1 MKRVFTYILVLLALG
16 VACQRVDLPEVN
28 QPAELPT
35 GAVGSKATITFS
47 TADVTGP
54 ETRGVLTPV
63 DPIINPS
70 NDVKTLHL
78 IVFDE
83 NGMLVEVCEATKL
96 GTSDHVDIETGET
109 HKGGRHYTVTLTVT
123 DQPRTI
129 HYVANCPVDQVV
141 YGHETSIIG
150 NMFVDRNNSEDFKT
164 QYETSYWARIE
175 VPHILV
181 EEKEVTVNGEKKKV
195 LFLVDDIKNKF
206 KHVPLLRNYAEIT
219 VTDQTNDTFYFEGF
233 TVYNLLNRGTIA
245 PYNSNTQKFQSFT
258 YLNES
263 GAIANYSY
271 PDMLKEGYEGHAL
284 TSAKLITDFIRYD
297 KDDATPGVKGKEE
310 GDIKFYNSNEPF
322 YVYERKVSVMTDEEE
337 KWRESPP
344 HIIIMGRYN
353 HGQTVT
359 STTGER
365 FYYKMDLVYK
375 KDTLGTEE
383 VKYYNI
389 LRNFMYQFNLTAVHD
404 EGYRTLEEAVA
415 GAAGNNISGS
425 STTSKLTNISDT
437 KGRLWVS
444 YTDITLVTGD
454 TVTFRYKYIPNYYDS
469 TKADTYLEVD
479 NSEVRFENKVGEVIT
494 GIKVADT
501 DITDGEY
508 KDWRKVT
515 ISVNEP
521 SNITRQQIL
530 YLKTD
535 NANLNRQIRHTL
547 RQKLTMQVECPPKVP
562 GKILEKMQVDIK
574 LPLGMTEDMFPLAL
588 NMETY
593 DRTLS
598 PDATKNT
605 IPVTAGT
612 SIIDTDDRKGQL
624 SYYYT
629 VTIPTF
635 DAYRAMGDNKV
646 VSTYWLTNKADNA
659 STFYVANKYFN
670 LASDSWENYQ
680 YEFSNAKCSS
690 PAVGVD
696 QNVTIS
702 FDMDSGD
709 NAYNSRSVKIS
720 LEGMTYNGATEVT
733 YKPTKQSRISLT
745 CKTTTETGNVSF
757 TLDAENYN
765 IFGPVEGERQT
776 YKFGGKFVDAK
787 SLEVVT
793 SLAAEADVEVDFT
806 FNIPADALAALKEK
820 YPGDAGVP
828 MYITLNRM
836 HPADDQLVYSQVR
849 AEGDRYIYR
858 IKQAGTQTIRL
869 ATTEDTGG
877 PCTVTLQADYFDD
890 ETVEIQQVGREF
902 NSLIITNKR
911 IAQGLGRSVNITFEL
926 ATEEGD
932 NAQKD
937 VTVTLV
943 NMAINGNKIVTFN
956 TGDSNAVTNNNGTY
970 TIKNV
975 VTAGDPAGELKV
987 MITAKGYSSREA
999 TFKERPMPKFTA
1011 SLDKTRLGANAGED
1025 VELRFSS
1032 EDLVDGMAVTLELDG
1047 LKPQAD
1053 QPTRA
1058 ATSYV
1063 YTVNG
1068 TGTQTITL
1076 LTTESTATSKTCS
1089 VQLKADYFET
1099 ETITIDQTAYVE
1111 VTGKISFADAT
1122 QRDSYTNSQQV
1133 WTNAGVTLTNEK
1145 SSSYTNVSNR
1155 TNPVR
1160 FYNGQKLTIGAEGN
1174 IKSIT
1179 FVCNNSTYATNLQNS
1194 IGTGSGATVTRSG
1207 SNVTVTF
1214 TNATATQFVI
1224 DLTGDVRMNSLTVTY
1239 MSNNLSRP

>member
-1 MKRVFTYILVLLALG
+1 MIGKMRRLFNIYILVLLALG
-16 VACQRVDLPEVN
+16 AACQRVDLPEVN

-54 ETRGVLTPV
+54 ETRGIVNAQV
-63 DPIINPS
+63 EIE
-70 NDVKTLHL
+70 TLHL

-83 NGMLVEVCEATKL
+83 NGMLVEVCKAKEHGSNDQGSKL
-96 GTSDHVDIETGET
+96 YSVI
-109 HKGGRHYTVTLTVT
+109 LTVT
-123 DQPRTI
+123 DKPRII

-150 NMFVDRNNSEDFKT
+150 NMFVDRNHSEGAQT
-164 QYETSYWARIE
+164 EYEVSYWARIE

-181 EEKEVTVNGEKKKV
+181 VEEEVTVDGEKKKV
-195 LFLVDDIKNKF
+195 LSLAEDIKDKF
-206 KHVPLLRNYAEIT
+206 MDVPLLRNYAEIT
-219 VTDQTNDTFYFEGF
+219 VTDDVENKDNTFKVEGF
-233 TVYNLLNRGTIA
+233 IVYNLLNRGTVA
-245 PYNSNTQKFQSFT
+245 PYNSNTQEFQSFFKRDGKNIT
-258 YLNES
+258 NYL
-263 GAIANYSY
+263 Y
-271 PDMLKEGYEGHAL
+271 PEMYNKFHYEGHAL
-284 TSAKLITDFIRYD
+284 TSATLITDLVRNPDGTI
-297 KDDATPGVKGKEE
+297 KEF
-310 GDIKFYNSNEPF
+310 KPNEPF

-344 HIIIMGRYN
+344 HIIIKARYN
-353 HGQTVT
+353 NGNELD
-359 STTGER
+359 TTKLKDYPIY
-365 FYYKMDLVYK
+365 YYKMDLVYTE
-375 KDTLGTEE
+375 KDTLLGTEE

-389 LRNFMYQFNLTAVHD
+389 LRNFKYDFNITRIHD
-404 EGYRTLEEAVA
+404 VGYGSWEEAAA

-437 KGRLWVS
+437 EGRLWVS

-494 GIKVADT
+494 GIEVAKNDA
-501 DITDGEY
+501 TDG
-508 KDWRKVT
+508 WREVT
-515 ISVNEP
+515 IHVNQP
-521 SNITRQQIL
+521 SHIARQQIL

-535 NANLNRQIRHTL
+535 NSNLNRQIRHTL

-1224 DLTGDVRMNSLTVTY
+1224 DLTGNVRMNSLTVTY

>member
-1 MKRVFTYILVLLALG
+1 MIGKMRRLFNIYILVLLALG
-16 VACQRVDLPEVN
+16 AACQRVDLPEVN

-54 ETRGVLTPV
+54 ETRGIVNAQV
-63 DPIINPS
+63 EIE
-70 NDVKTLHL
+70 TLHL

-83 NGMLVEVCEATKL
+83 NGMLVEVCKAKEHGSNDQGSKL
-96 GTSDHVDIETGET
+96 YSVI
-109 HKGGRHYTVTLTVT
+109 LTVT
-123 DQPRTI
+123 DKPRII

-150 NMFVDRNNSEDFKT
+150 NMFVDRNHSEGAQT
-164 QYETSYWARIE
+164 EYEVAYWARIE

-181 EEKEVTVNGEKKKV
+181 VETEEKQTDGTTKKV
-195 LFLVDDIKNKF
+195 LSLADDIKDLF
-206 KHVPLLRNYAEIT
+206 MHVPLLRNYAEIT
-219 VTDQTNDTFYFEGF
+219 VTDDFENKDDTFKVEGF
-233 TVYNLLNRGTIA
+233 IVYNLLNRGTVA
-245 PYNSNTQKFQSFT
+245 PYNSNTQQFQSFFERDGQT
-258 YLNES
+258 ITKKYL
-263 GAIANYSY
+263 Y
-271 PDMLKEGYEGHAL
+271 PEMYKDFHYEGHAL
-284 TSAKLITDFIRYD
+284 TSAQLITDLVRNPDGTIKEF
-297 KDDATPGVKGKEE
+297 KPG
-310 GDIKFYNSNEPF
+310 EPF

-344 HIIIMGRYN
+344 HIIIKARYSDD
-353 HGQTVT
+353 GDKVKD
-359 STTGER
+359 SDPIY
-365 FYYKMDLVYK
+365 YYKMDLVYTE
-375 KDTLGTEE
+375 KDANGTKE

-389 LRNFMYQFNLTAVHD
+389 LRNFQYDFNITKIHD
-404 EGYRTLEEAVA
+404 VGYGSWEEAAA

-437 KGRLWVS
+437 EGRLWVS

-588 NMETY
+588 NMETK

-598 PDATKNT
+598 PDAAKNEEP
-605 IPVTAGT
+605 IPVTAGP
-612 SIIDTDDRKGQL
+612 SIVEGRVGQS

-635 DAYRAMGDNKV
+635 DAYRFLPNDGNMKV
-646 VSTYWLTNKADNA
+646 VTTHWQTNMAANA
-659 STFYVANKYFN
+659 STFYVDNKYFN
-670 LASDSWENYQ
+670 LASDSWKNYT
-680 YEFSNAKCSS
+680 YTFSNVSCSS
-690 PAVGVD
+690 SAVGVD
-696 QNVTIS
+696 QNVTIKFS
-702 FDMDSGD
+702 MVNGAT
-709 NAYNSRSVKIS
+709 NKQVTIA
-720 LEGMTYNGATEVT
+720 LEGMTFTGQLGGVQYTAATELSYT
-733 YKPTKQSRISLT
+733 PGSRDVSIGGF
-745 CKTTTETGNVSF
+745 KTTTATDAVSF
-757 TLDAENYN
+757 TLDADDYN
-765 IFGPVEGERQT
+765 IASAKGSRQT
-776 YKFGGKFVDAK
+776 YQFGGAFAAA
-787 SLEVVT
+787 SLK
-793 SLAAEADVEVDFT
+793 AEADTEVDFT
-806 FNIPADALAALKEK
+806 FNISDEAFEALKK
-820 YPGDAGVP
+820 LYPDAGANGVP
-828 MYITLNRM
+828 MYVTLDRL
-836 HPADDQLVYSQVR
+836 HPADGQLVYSQ
-849 AEGDRYIYR
+849 AKAGGDRYIYR
-858 IKQAGTQTIRL
+858 IKNSGEQKIKL
-869 ATTEDTGG
+869 ATIEDFGG
-877 PCTVTLQADYFDD
+877 PCIVTLQADYFDD
-890 ETVEIQQVGREF
+890 DIVEIQQVRREF
-902 NSLIITNKR
+902 KSLNITNNR
-911 IAQGLGRSVNITFEL
+911 IAQGLGRSVNITFQL
-926 ATEEGD
+926 AD
-932 NAQKD
+932 VDKNAQKD

-943 NMAINGNKIVTFN
+943 NMAVNGKNTFTFN